1 MIVVIPKII
10 TDAMI
15 TDTDAPDSSSAD
27 YAGLV
32 TWTAT
37 SYSEGQY
44 VLHTPTQSIYRA
56 ASNASH
62 TDVPGVA
69 TDVWIFQAKNNP
81 YRLIDGKIN
90 SPTVADGD
98 FFTEFTIS
106 GNIVDSLAGFGITG
120 VESITLSVAGTAYNR
135 TIQMQDNTAIIDWW
149 TYYFSPIISK
159 DKFVVY
165 DLPAK
170 LDAVITAEFNS
181 TTTASVGEIVIGN
194 RRTLGTAIH
203 GSGFSNADLSRV
215 EYDEFGN
222 VTGKI
227 IRPNIDT
234 VDYDVKLETSSIGY
248 ARNTLKS
255 IGKTTEC
262 VWAGSNAEDD
272 DLLCY
277 GFYEDFS
284 VVISYPTVSDCTIKV
299 RTLA

>member
-1 MIVVIPKII
+1 MIVAIPRVI

-15 TDTDAPDSSSAD
+15 TGTDAPDSSSAD
-27 YAGLV
+27 YSGLV
-32 TWTAT
+32 EWTAT
-37 SYSEGQY
+37 SYSVDQY
-44 VLHTPTQSIYRA
+44 VLHTATQSIYRA
-56 ASNASH
+56 NAAVIS
-62 TDVPGVA
+62 TDVPGA
-69 TDVWIFQAKNNP
+69 SSKWTFIAKNNP

-90 SPTVADGD
+90 SPTVADDG
-98 FFTEFTIS
+98 FYTEFTIS
-106 GNIVDSLAGFGITG
+106 GNIVDSLAGFGISG
-120 VESITLSVAGTAYNR
+120 VDSITISVSGTSYSR
-135 TIQMQDNTAIIDWW
+135 TIQMQDNSGIVDWW

-165 DLPAK
+165 DLPAE
-170 LDAVITAEFNS
+170 LNAVITAEFNS
-181 TTTASVGEIVIGN
+181 TTTSIVGEIVIGT
-194 RRTLGTAIH
+194 RRSIGTAIH

-234 VDYDVKLETSSIGY
+234 IDYDVKLDTNSIGY

-262 VWAGSNAEDD
+262 VWAGSNSEDD

-284 VVISYPTVSDCTIKV
+284 VVISYPTVSDCSIKV

>member
-1 MIVVIPKII
+1 MIVVIPRTL
-10 TDAMI
+10 TDGMI
-15 TDTDAPDSSSAD
+15 TDTDAPNSSSSD

-32 TWTAT
+32 TWTST
-37 SYSEGQY
+37 NYSVNQY
-44 VLHTPTQSIYRA
+44 VLHTPTQNIYRA
-56 ASNASH
+56 NDNVSH
-62 TDVPGVA
+62 TDVPSVSTKWTLIA
-69 TDVWIFQAKNNP
+69 RNNP

-90 SPTVADGD
+90 SPTVKAGG

-106 GNIVDSLAGFGITG
+106 GNIVDSLAGFGIAG
-120 VESITLSVAGTAYNR
+120 VESITISVAGTSYSR

-149 TYYFSPIISK
+149 AYYFSPVISK

-170 LDAVITAEFNS
+170 LDAAITAEFNS
-181 TTTASVGEIVIGN
+181 TTTASIGEIVIGN

-284 VVISYPTVSDCTIKV
+284 VVISYPTVSDCSIKV

>member
-1 MIVVIPKII
+1 MIVVIPKTI
-10 TDAMI
+10 TDAMV
-15 TDTDAPDSSSAD
+15 TSTTAPNSSSAD

-37 SYSEGQY
+37 SFSANQY
-44 VLHTPTQSIYRA
+44 VLHAPTQSVWRA
-56 ASNASH
+56 NASVIS
-62 TDVPGVA
+62 TDVPGA
-69 TDVWIFQAKNNP
+69 SSKWSFIAKNNP
-81 YRLIDGKIN
+81 YRIFDGKIN
-90 SPTVADGD
+90 SPTVSDDG
-98 FFTEFTIS
+98 FTTQVTIS
-106 GNIVDSLAGFGITG
+106 GSIVDSIAGFGIVG
-120 VESITLSVAGTAYNR
+120 VESITITVDDTGYSR

-149 TYYFSPIISK
+149 TYYFSPIVSK

-165 DLPAK
+165 DLPAT
-170 LDAVITAEFNS
+170 LDAVINIDFVS
-181 TTTASVGEIVIGN
+181 TSSASVGEVVIGS
-194 RRTLGTAIH
+194 RRTLGTAVH

-215 EYDEFGN
+215 EYDDFGN
-222 VTGKI
+222 VIGKI

-234 VDYDVKLETSSIGY
+234 VDYDVKLETSAIGY

-262 VWAGSNAEDD
+262 VWAGSSAEDD